1 MQARDLMTNNP
12 RTCAPSDT
20 LRDAISI
27 MKDENVGIVP
37 ITEGNGALRV
47 VGVVTDRDA
56 ALKIGE
62 RDRRPSDIPISEA
75 MSTSIVQVR
84 PDDSVD
90 DVTRKM
96 EDAQVRRILVTDNGR
111 LLGVI
116 ATADL
121 ARAAKTKQ
129 TGKVIEKISE
139 PGPSAAR

>member
-27 MKDENVGIVP
+27 MRDENVGIVP

-47 VGVVTDRDA
+47 VGVVTDRDV
-56 ALKIGE
+56 ALKLGE
-62 RDRRPSDIPISEA
+62 RDQRASDVPISEA

>member
-1 MQARDLMTNNP
+1 MQARDLMTGNP
-12 RTCAPSDT
+12 RTCAPTDT
-20 LRDAISI
+20 LRDAISV

-37 ITEGNGALRV
+37 ITEGNGALRI

-56 ALKIGE
+56 ALKLGE
-62 RDRRPSDIPISEA
+62 SDQRPSDVPISEV
-75 MSTSIVQVR
+75 MSTTIVQVR

-121 ARAAKTKQ
+121 AREGKAKQ

-139 PGPSAAR
+139 SGSSAPR

>member
-1 MQARDLMTNNP
+1 MQAKDLMTANP
-12 RTCAPSDT
+12 RTCGPNDT
-20 LRDAISI
+20 LKDAIAI

-37 ITEGNGALRV
+37 ITEGNGELRV

-56 ALKIGE
+56 ALKLGE
-62 RDRRPSDIPISEA
+62 RDQRPSEVRVSET

-84 PDDSVD
+84 PDDDVD

-96 EDAQVRRILVTDNGR
+96 EDAQVRRILVCESGR
-111 LLGVI
+111 LIGVI

-121 ARAAKTKQ
+121 ARDGKTKQ

-139 PGPSAAR
+139 PGPTASH

>member
-1 MQARDLMTNNP
+1 
-12 RTCAPSDT
+12 
-20 LRDAISI
+20 
-27 MKDENVGIVP
+27 
-37 ITEGNGALRV
+37 
-47 VGVVTDRDA
+47 
-56 ALKIGE
+56 
-62 RDRRPSDIPISEA
+62 
-75 MSTSIVQVR
+75 VR

>member
-56 ALKIGE
+56 ALKLAEG
-62 RDRRPSDIPISEA
+62 DQRPSDVPISEA

-90 DVTRKM
+90 DVTRRM
-96 EDAQVRRILVTDNGR
+96 EEAQVRRILVTDNGR

-121 ARAAKTKQ
+121 AREAKTKQ

-139 PGPSAAR
+139 PGPSATR

>member
-1 MQARDLMTNNP
+1 MQARDLMTSNP

-56 ALKIGE
+56 ALKLGE
-62 RDRRPSDIPISEA
+62 RDQRPSDVSISET

-121 ARAAKTKQ
+121 AREAKAKQ

-139 PGPSAAR
+139 PGPSAAG